1 MCPQNSRRSST
12 TLPEPSSRRRTSI
25 HAHVSQSFSVLAVML
40 PTWSASARS
49 IRSRTWAS
57 TMRRK
62 WPSIANGYACS
73 FIRTQDAT
81 IFIPFF
87 LNKGAFDS
95 FEHEHLPRTKYDQ
108 IIDEKS
114 NKPGEQAFEVR
125 PRHITS
131 RAFAFFF

>member
-1 MCPQNSRRSST
+1 
-12 TLPEPSSRRRTSI
+12 
-25 HAHVSQSFSVLAVML
+25 
-40 PTWSASARS
+40 
-49 IRSRTWAS
+49 
-57 TMRRK
+57 MRRK
-62 WPSIANGYACS
+62 WPSIANGYGVYS
-73 FIRTQDAT
+73 IRKEGCDD
-81 IFIPFF
+81 PHSLL

-131 RAFAFFF
+131 HAFASFF

>member
-1 MCPQNSRRSST
+1 VPAELTALINDTTGTLIASSYVNPRTRIAVIFGTGCNAAYMERVGEIHKIKNLGIDDEARMAINCEWVCRSF
-12 TLPEPSSRRRTSI
+12 
-25 HAHVSQSFSVLAVML
+25 HA
-40 PTWSASARS
+40 
-49 IRSRTWAS
+49 
-57 TMRRK
+57 
-62 WPSIANGYACS
+62 
-73 FIRTQDAT
+73 DAGCDD
-81 IFIPFF
+81 PYSLL

-131 RAFAFFF
+131 RAFASFF